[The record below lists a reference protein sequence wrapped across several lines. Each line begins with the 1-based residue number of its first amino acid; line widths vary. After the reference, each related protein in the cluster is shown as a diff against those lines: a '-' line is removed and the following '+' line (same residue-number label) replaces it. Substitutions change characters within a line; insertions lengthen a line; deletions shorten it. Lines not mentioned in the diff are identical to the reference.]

1 MSFMK
6 KSGAMLAGSRALLE
20 ASADDL
26 RVLLCLLENGELSG
40 EALAKAAGCFPARAE
55 AAIAYWRAS
64 GVLTASQGAVSDYK
78 VGVRPADELSS
89 IVDRRMLGELIDE
102 CQKLLS
108 HTFNQTEISV
118 IAGLCEDYCLDG
130 AYILSLLAYCIEIG
144 KGSVKYMEKTALS
157 LVDSGIETL
166 AALDEYLKRR
176 RNNAGFESEVRRLF
190 GIGSRAL
197 TKKEIAYCAEWQSYG
212 YGIDVVGLAYDITVN
227 ATGKASLAYAAK
239 ILTSWHDAGAKT
251 LADCEAAQNKTRESR
266 APKKPAASLRKKK
279 EAPELQSFDTE
290 DFFKKALERS
300 YGRKD

>member
-89 IVDRRMLGELIDE
+89 IVDRPMLGELIDE

-130 AYILSLLAYCIEIG
+130 AYILSLLAYCVEIG

-176 RNNAGFESEVRRLF
+176 RSNAGFESEVRRLF

-197 TKKEIAYCAEWQSYG
+197 TKKEIAYCTEWQSYG
-212 YGIDVVGLAYDITVN
+212 YGIDIVGLAYDITVN

-266 APKKPAASLRKKK
+266 APKKPAASLQKK

>member
-1 MSFMK
+1 MSLSK
-6 KSGAMLAGSRALLE
+6 KKGSVLAGSRALLD
-20 ASADDL
+20 ASSDDL
-26 RVLLCLLENGELSG
+26 RVLCCLLENGDLSG
-40 EALAKAAGCFPARAE
+40 AELAKAAGCFPARAE

-64 GVLTASQGAVSDYK
+64 GILTASQGTLSPSN

-89 IVDRRMLGELIDE
+89 IVDRRLLGELVDE

-130 AYILSLLAYCIEIG
+130 AYILSLLAYCKEIG

-157 LVDSGIETL
+157 LIDSGVETL

-176 RNNAGFESEVRRLF
+176 RTSAGFESEVRRLF
-190 GIGSRAL
+190 GVGSRAL
-197 TKKEIAYCAEWQSYG
+197 TKKEIAYCTEWQSYG

-227 ATGKASLAYAAK
+227 ATGKASFAYAGK
-239 ILTSWHDAGAKT
+239 ILSSWYGAGAKT
-251 LADCEAAQNKTRESR
+251 LAECEALQEKTFEERS
-266 APKKPAASLRKKK
+266 PKKPVSVPKKK
-279 EAPELQSFDTE
+279 ETPELQSFDTE

-300 YGRKD
+300 YGKKD

>member
-1 MSFMK
+1 MSFLK
-6 KSGAMLAGSRALLE
+6 KKGVTLSGSRALLE

-26 RVLLCLLENGELSG
+26 RVLCCLLENGALSG

-64 GVLTASQGAVSDYK
+64 GVLTSSQGALSEGAVE
-78 VGVRPADELSS
+78 VRPADELSA

-130 AYILSLLAYCIEIG
+130 AYILTLLAYCIEIG

-157 LVDSGIETL
+157 LIDSGVETL

-176 RNNAGFESEVRRLF
+176 RTSAGFEREVRRLF

-197 TKKEIAYCAEWQSYG
+197 TKRELAYCEAWQSYG
-212 YGIDVVGLAYDITVN
+212 YGIDIVGLAYDITVN

-239 ILTSWHDAGAKT
+239 ILAGWYDGGAKT
-251 LADCEAAQNKTRESR
+251 LADCEAAQDKKRERR
-266 APKKPAASLRKKK
+266 APTKPATPKTKK

-300 YGRKD
+300 YGRKE

>member
-1 MSFMK
+1 MSLSK
-6 KSGAMLAGSRALLE
+6 KNGSVLAGSRALLD
-20 ASADDL
+20 ASSDDL
-26 RVLLCLLENGELSG
+26 RVLCCLLENGDLSG
-40 EALAKAAGCFPARAE
+40 AELAKAAGCFPARVE
-55 AAIAYWRAS
+55 ASIAYWRAS
-64 GVLTASQGAVSDYK
+64 GILTASQGTLSPSN

-89 IVDRRMLGELIDE
+89 IVDRRLLGELIDE

-130 AYILSLLAYCIEIG
+130 AYILSLLAYCKEIG

-190 GIGSRAL
+190 GVGSRAL
-197 TKKEIAYCAEWQSYG
+197 TKKEVAYCAEWQSYG
-212 YGIDVVGLAYDITVN
+212 YGIDIVGLAYDITVN
-227 ATGKASLAYAAK
+227 ATGKASFAYAAK
-239 ILTSWHDAGAKT
+239 ILSSWYGLGAKT
-251 LADCEAAQNKTRESR
+251 LAECEAAQEKKVATSS
-266 APKKPAASLRKKK
+266 PKKPISAPKQKS
-279 EAPELQSFDTE
+279 APELQSFDTE

-300 YGRKD
+300 YGKKD